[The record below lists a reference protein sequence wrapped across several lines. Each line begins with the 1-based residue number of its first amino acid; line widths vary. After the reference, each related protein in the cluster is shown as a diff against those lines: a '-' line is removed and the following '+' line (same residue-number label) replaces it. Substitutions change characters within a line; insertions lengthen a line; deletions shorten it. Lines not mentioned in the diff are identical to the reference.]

1 MQKQMP
7 TSYQETARKIENV
20 RRIYSKIGEPLP
32 ADIIV
37 DLYRHLGTFP
47 NFSMKKSEREKT
59 C

>member
-20 RRIYSKIGEPLP
+20 RRIYSQIGEPLP

-37 DLYRHLGTFP
+37 DLYRHLATFP
-47 NFSMKKSEREKT
+47 DLSMKKPPNTKNS
-59 C
+59 